1 MKKDMYLLSRK
12 IYRYQTITNYQR
24 KAEQLGYSKIDKF
37 VFSFL
42 NARLGFSI
50 LLFCFTFL
58 IWNNNPILAFLT
70 AILFYYG
77 FTYYLFDYR
86 ISKRARK
93 LEKEAIYFFEVFA
106 LSLESGKSLIQGLK
120 LTVSNV
126 DNELSKEIG
135 KSIRE
140 IDYGKSLPE
149 AFTDLRVRIPSNI
162 VQNVMLN
169 IVEAYTSG
177 GNIVI
182 TLRKQIDF
190 IQNKRITDLKTEMNK
205 IPIKISIV
213 SVFLFIPLILLLI
226 LAPVILEYFG

>member
-1 MKKDMYLLSRK
+1 MHLLSRK
-12 IYRYQTITNYQR
+12 IYRYQTITYYQR
-24 KAEQLGYSKIDKF
+24 KAQLLGYQEVDKF

-42 NARLGFSI
+42 NARLGLSIALFYFSFLLWNHNFIVAI
-50 LLFCFTFL
+50 L
-58 IWNNNPILAFLT
+58 I
-70 AILFYYG
+70 AILFYYV

-86 ISKRARK
+86 ISKRARQ

-106 LSLESGKSLIQGLK
+106 LSLEAGKSLIQGLK
-120 LTVSNV
+120 LVISNIES
-126 DNELSKEIG
+126 ELSKEIA
-135 KSIRE
+135 KSVRE
-140 IDYGKSLPE
+140 IDYGKSLSE
-149 AFTDLRVRIPSNI
+149 AFTDLRRRIPSNSI
-162 VQNVMLN
+162 QNVLLN

-177 GNIVI
+177 GNIVT

-190 IQNKRITDLKTEMNK
+190 IQKKRVTDLKTEMNK

>member
-1 MKKDMYLLSRK
+1 MKKDMHLLSRK
-12 IYRYQTITNYQR
+12 IYRYQTITYYQR
-24 KAEQLGYSKIDKF
+24 KAQLLGYQEVDKF

-50 LLFCFTFL
+50 LLLCLNFL
-58 IWNNNPILAFLT
+58 LWNDNYIVAPFITIF
-70 AILFYYG
+70 FYYG

-86 ISKRARK
+86 ISKRTQK
-93 LEKEAIYFFEVFA
+93 LEKEAIYFFEIFA

-120 LTVSNV
+120 LTVSNI
-126 DNELSKEIG
+126 DSELSKEIG
-135 KSIRE
+135 KSVRE
-140 IDYGKSLPE
+140 MDYGKSLPE
-149 AFTDLRVRIPSNI
+149 AFMDLRRRIPSNI

-190 IQNKRITDLKTEMNK
+190 IQNKRVADLKTEMNK

-226 LAPVILEYFG
+226 LTPVILEYFG